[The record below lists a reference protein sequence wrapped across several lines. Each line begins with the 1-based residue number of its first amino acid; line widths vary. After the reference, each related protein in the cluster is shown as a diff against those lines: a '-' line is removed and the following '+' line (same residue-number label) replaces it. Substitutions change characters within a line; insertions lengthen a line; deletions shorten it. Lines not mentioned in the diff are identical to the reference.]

1 MIARNI
7 SFKERTIFGRT
18 LFYNIV
24 HLHYSYKRTKKL
36 RVRGKQRT
44 NIPLLLIINLN
55 IVKLK
60 DSKMKKVFTLCV
72 AIMASAA
79 TFAQTTLWNGE
90 DKELGKE
97 AIGFWAD
104 GDPEVVANPET
115 DGINTSEKCLKF
127 VMTNDRKIVKLPF
140 REWMTPSLQGST
152 RVSLM
157 IKKSQAENIQI
168 ELSDPTDGSEGYWKK
183 VASYYSEAGKWQK
196 VIFDYTNNGS
206 FDNPGL
212 MTITAQT
219 GDVVG
224 EQEVYIDN
232 IQIEPATTVN
242 GQLLSKIEPNSL
254 EGVIKLEGAWMKGE
268 CQNTEGEWQRVE
280 YNDFATLATKLSGK
294 PANIIM
300 RGCIV
305 KDADINAMRGD
316 NSNILVYA
324 DEAYEADNVVKDGTC
339 ANLVLDD
346 TKSFMVNEDFQ
357 ATKVTLNRSVNA
369 GNNTMCLP
377 FWVNKEDM
385 KAESI
390 ATFKEKAENK
400 SVVTFV
406 KVDHVEANVPFIANY
421 NEAVTEFTFAN
432 KGVAKTEDLGT
443 TFIGTY
449 TPGYM
454 EGKYGLTTDN
464 TFKKGGAGAK
474 TKAFRAYLELPEV
487 SGAKTLSL
495 DFTDG
500 ETTGI
505 EDATISFGNK
515 GVKVYSLQ
523 GNLIATASSMSE
535 LHLSNGIYII
545 NNKKVIIK

>member
-72 AIMASAA
+72 AIMASVA
-79 TFAQTTLWNGE
+79 TFAQTTLWDGENCNEGTDGGFWERCNRSVVVNPQKNDVNQSGKCLEFKITGNEWNNGSA
-90 DKELGKE
+90 
-97 AIGFWAD
+97 AIGLS
-104 GDPEVVANPET
+104 
-115 DGINTSEKCLKF
+115 TSSFESKR
-127 VMTNDRKIVKLPF
+127 M
-140 REWMTPSLQGST
+140 
-152 RVSLM
+152 SLM
-157 IKKSQAENIQI
+157 IKKDYNSNVRI
-168 ELSDPTDGSEGYWKK
+168 EIKCNDVIKK
-183 VASYYSEAGKWQK
+183 VAAWYGGSGAWQK
-196 VIFDYTNNGS
+196 LYFDFSTNGVEGNPTEITIFPTTDAV
-206 FDNPGL
+206 DREQ
-212 MTITAQT
+212 TI
-219 GDVVG
+219 
-224 EQEVYIDN
+224 YLDN
-232 IQIEPATTVN
+232 IQIEDAPKVN
-242 GQLLSKIEPNSL
+242 DNLLSANTDNL
-254 EGVIKLEGAWMKGE
+254 EGVIKLSGTWLKGE
-268 CQNTEGEWQRVE
+268 CQNADGDWQKVE
-280 YNDFATLATKLSGK
+280 YNDFANLAKKISNN
-294 PANIIM
+294 PANIDI
-300 RGCIV
+300 RGFIV
-305 KDADINAMRGD
+305 KADDINAMRGD
-316 NSNILVYA
+316 HKNILVYA
-324 DEAYEADNVVKDGTC
+324 DEANDDAENVVKGGKC
-339 ANLVLDD
+339 ANLVLDESM
-346 TKSFMVNEDFQ
+346 SFMASEGFQ
-357 ATKVTLNRSVNA
+357 AANVTLKRSVKS
-369 GNNTMCLP
+369 GYNTMCLP

-390 ATFKEKAENK
+390 AIFKEIKENNAENK
-400 SVVTFV
+400 SVVTFE
-406 KVDHVEANVPFIANY
+406 KVNEVDANKPFIANY
-421 NEAVTEFTFAN
+421 ETEVKEFTFKD
-432 KGVAKTEDLGT
+432 KGVTKTEDLGT

-454 EGKYGLTTDN
+454 KDKYGLTTDN

-535 LHLSNGIYII
+535 LHLNNGIYII
-545 NNKKVIIK
+545 NNKKIIIK

>member
-1 MIARNI
+1 
-7 SFKERTIFGRT
+7 
-18 LFYNIV
+18 
-24 HLHYSYKRTKKL
+24 
-36 RVRGKQRT
+36 
-44 NIPLLLIINLN
+44 
-55 IVKLK
+55 
-60 DSKMKKVFTLCV
+60 MKKVFTLCV

-127 VMTNDRKIVKLPF
+127 VMTNDKKVVKLPY

-254 EGVIKLEGAWMKGE
+254 EGVINLEGAWMKGE
-268 CQNTEGEWQRVE
+268 CQNVDGEWQKVE

-324 DEAYEADNVVKDGTC
+324 DEAYEADNVVKDGKC

-357 ATKVTLNRSVNA
+357 AANVTLIRSVNA
-369 GNNTMCLP
+369 GYNTMCLP
-377 FWVNKEDM
+377 FWVSKEDM
-385 KAESI
+385 KAASI
-390 ATFKEKAENK
+390 ATYKEIVDKEDNN
-400 SVVTFV
+400 SVVTFE
-406 KVDHVEANVPFIANY
+406 KADHIEANVPFVANY
-421 NEAVTEFTFAN
+421 NEAVTEFTFTD
-432 KGVAKTEDLGT
+432 KGVVNTNNGLGT
-443 TFIGTY
+443 TFVGTY
-449 TPGYM
+449 TPGSAK
-454 EGKYGLTTDN
+454 GKYGLTDNN
-464 TFKKGGAGAK
+464 TFQKGGAGAF
-474 TKAFRAYLELPEV
+474 TKAFRAYLVLPEGNA
-487 SGAKTLSL
+487 GAKTLSL
-495 DFTDG
+495 DFTEG

-523 GNLIATASSMSE
+523 GNLIATASAMSE

>member
-1 MIARNI
+1 
-7 SFKERTIFGRT
+7 
-18 LFYNIV
+18 
-24 HLHYSYKRTKKL
+24 
-36 RVRGKQRT
+36 
-44 NIPLLLIINLN
+44 
-55 IVKLK
+55 
-60 DSKMKKVFTLCV
+60 MKKVFTLCV

-127 VMTNDRKIVKLPF
+127 VMTQDKKVVKLPF

-206 FDNPGL
+206 FDYPGI

-219 GDVVG
+219 GDVEG

-268 CQNTEGEWQRVE
+268 CQNADSDPWSKVE
-280 YNDFATLATKLSGK
+280 YNDFTTLAGKLSNESGYL
-294 PANIIM
+294 ANIDM

-305 KDADINAMRGD
+305 KDADINAMRGN

-324 DEAYEADNVVKDGTC
+324 DEAYVAENVIYKTDIKDKPLVC
-339 ANLVLDD
+339 ANLVLDEN
-346 TKSFMVNEDFQ
+346 KSYMVNEDFQ
-357 ATKVTLNRSVNA
+357 AEKVTLKRSVNA

-385 KAESI
+385 KANSL
-390 ATFKEKAENK
+390 ATFKEIAINHTENK
-400 SVVTFV
+400 SVVTFE
-406 KVDHVEANVPFIANY
+406 KVDQVNANVPFIANY
-421 NEAVTEFTFAN
+421 NEAVTDFTFTN
-432 KGVAKTEDLGT
+432 KGVVNTKNGLGS
-443 TFIGTY
+443 TFVGTY
-449 TPGYM
+449 TPGSAT
-454 EGKYGLTTDN
+454 GKYGLTTDN

>member
-1 MIARNI
+1 
-7 SFKERTIFGRT
+7 
-18 LFYNIV
+18 
-24 HLHYSYKRTKKL
+24 
-36 RVRGKQRT
+36 
-44 NIPLLLIINLN
+44 
-55 IVKLK
+55 
-60 DSKMKKVFTLCV
+60 MKKVFTLCV
-72 AIMASAA
+72 AIMASVA

-90 DKELGKE
+90 DKELGTKG
-97 AIGFWAD
+97 GFWDD
-104 GDPEVVANPET
+104 GSPEVVANPER
-115 DGINTSEKCLKF
+115 DGINTSKNCLKF
-127 VMTNDRKIVKLPF
+127 VMTNDKKVVKLPF

-254 EGVIKLEGAWMKGE
+254 EGVINLEGTWMKGE
-268 CQNTEGEWQRVE
+268 CQNVDGEWQKVE

-324 DEAYEADNVVKDGTC
+324 DEAYEADNVVKDGKC
-339 ANLVLDD
+339 AKLVLDD

-357 ATKVTLNRSVNA
+357 AANVTLKRSVNA
-369 GNNTMCLP
+369 GYNTMCLP
-377 FWVNKEDM
+377 FWVSKDDM
-385 KAESI
+385 KAASI
-390 ATFKEKAENK
+390 ATYKEIVDKEDNN
-400 SVVTFV
+400 SVVTFE
-406 KVDHVEANVPFIANY
+406 KADHIEANVPFVANY
-421 NEAVTEFTFAN
+421 NEAVTEFTFTD
-432 KGVAKTEDLGT
+432 KGVVNTNNGLGT
-443 TFIGTY
+443 TFVGTY
-449 TPGYM
+449 TPGNV
-454 EGKYGLTTDN
+454 EGKYNLASDC
-464 TFKKGGAGAK
+464 TFKKGDAEA
-474 TKAFRAYLELPEV
+474 TTNAFGAYLELPE
-487 SGAKTLSL
+487 GYEAKTLSL
-495 DFTDG
+495 GYTDG
-500 ETTGI
+500 ELAGI
-505 EDATISFGNK
+505 ESITTSFGNK

-523 GNLIATASSMSE
+523 GNQIATASSMSE

-545 NNKKVIIK
+545 NNKKVVIK

>member
-1 MIARNI
+1 
-7 SFKERTIFGRT
+7 
-18 LFYNIV
+18 
-24 HLHYSYKRTKKL
+24 
-36 RVRGKQRT
+36 
-44 NIPLLLIINLN
+44 
-55 IVKLK
+55 
-60 DSKMKKVFTLCV
+60 MKKVFTLCV

-127 VMTNDRKIVKLPF
+127 VMTQDNKVVKLPF

-206 FDNPGL
+206 FNNPGI

-219 GDVVG
+219 SDVVG

-254 EGVIKLEGAWMKGE
+254 EGVINLEGAWMKGE
-268 CQNTEGEWQRVE
+268 CQNVDGEWQKVE

-324 DEAYEADNVVKDGTC
+324 DEAYEADNVVKDGKC

-357 ATKVTLNRSVNA
+357 AEKVTLKRSVNA
-369 GNNTMCLP
+369 GYNTMCLP
-377 FWVNKEDM
+377 FWVSKEDM

-390 ATFKEKAENK
+390 ATYKEIVDKEDNN
-400 SVVTFV
+400 SVVTFE
-406 KVDHVEANVPFIANY
+406 KADHVEANVPFVANN
-421 NEAVTEFTFAN
+421 NEAVTEFTFTD
-432 KGVAKTEDLGT
+432 KGVVNTNNGLGT
-443 TFIGTY
+443 TFVGTY
-449 TPGYM
+449 TPGSI
-454 EGKYGLTTDN
+454 EGKYNLAADC
-464 TFKKGGAGAK
+464 TFKKGDAEA
-474 TKAFRAYLELPEV
+474 TTDAFGAYLELPE
-487 SGAKTLSL
+487 GYEAKTLSL
-495 DFTDG
+495 GYTDG
-500 ETTGI
+500 ELAGI
-505 EDATISFGNK
+505 ESITTSFDNK

-523 GNLIATASSMSE
+523 GNQIATASSMSE

-545 NNKKVIIK
+545 NNKKVVIK

>member
-18 LFYNIV
+18 LFYDIV

-72 AIMASAA
+72 AIMASVA

-90 DKELGKE
+90 DKELGTRG
-97 AIGFWAD
+97 GFWDD
-104 GDPEVVANPET
+104 GSPEVVANPER
-115 DGINTSEKCLKF
+115 DGINTSKKCLKF
-127 VMTNDRKIVKLPF
+127 VMTQDNKVVKLPINA
-140 REWMTPSLQGST
+140 SLQGSK

-157 IKKSQAENIQI
+157 IRKSQAENIMI
-168 ELSDPTDGSEGYWKK
+168 ELSDPTDGSDGYWKK
-183 VASYYSEAGKWQK
+183 VATWYGGNDEWQK
-196 VIFDYTNNGS
+196 VVFDFSTNGDFDY
-206 FDNPGL
+206 PGV

-219 GDVVG
+219 GNVEG
-224 EQEVYIDN
+224 QQEVYIDD
-232 IQIEPATTVN
+232 IVIEPAPKVN
-242 GQLLSKIEPNSL
+242 GTLLSEIEANSL
-254 EGVIKLEGAWMKGE
+254 EKVIKLSGAWLKGV
-268 CQNTEGEWQRVE
+268 CQNADGEWQKVE
-280 YNDFATLATKLSGK
+280 YNDFKTLANKLSDK
-294 PANIIM
+294 PANIDM
-300 RGCIV
+300 RGLVV
-305 KDADINAMRGD
+305 KAEDINAMRGD
-316 NSNILVYA
+316 HKNILVYA
-324 DEAYEADNVVKDGTC
+324 DEANDDADNVVKGGTC
-339 ANLVLDD
+339 ANLVLDESM
-346 TKSFMVNEDFQ
+346 SFMANEGFQ
-357 ATKVTLNRSVNA
+357 ATNVTLNRTVKS
-369 GNNTMCLP
+369 GYNTMCLP

-421 NEAVTEFTFAN
+421 NEAVTKFTFAN
-432 KGVAKTEDLGT
+432 KGVAKTEGLGK
-443 TFIGTY
+443 TFVGTY
-449 TPGYM
+449 TPGSAK
-454 EGKYGLTTDN
+454 GKYGLTANN
-464 TFKKGGAGAK
+464 TFQKGGVSAT
-474 TKAFRAYLELPEV
+474 TKAFRAFLELPEGN
-487 SGAKTLSL
+487 GAKTLSL
-495 DFTDG
+495 DFIDG
-500 ETTGI
+500 ESTGI

-535 LHLSNGIYII
+535 LHLNNGIYII

>member
-1 MIARNI
+1 
-7 SFKERTIFGRT
+7 
-18 LFYNIV
+18 
-24 HLHYSYKRTKKL
+24 
-36 RVRGKQRT
+36 
-44 NIPLLLIINLN
+44 
-55 IVKLK
+55 
-60 DSKMKKVFTLCV
+60 MKKVFTLCV

-127 VMTNDRKIVKLPF
+127 VMTQDNKVVKLPF

-206 FDNPGL
+206 FDNPGI

-219 GDVVG
+219 SDVVG

-254 EGVIKLEGAWMKGE
+254 EGVINLEGAWMKGE
-268 CQNTEGEWQRVE
+268 CQNVDGEWQKVE

-346 TKSFMVNEDFQ
+346 TKAFMVNEDFQ
-357 ATKVTLNRSVNA
+357 AANVTLKRSVNA
-369 GNNTMCLP
+369 GYNTMCLP
-377 FWVNKEDM
+377 FWVSKDDM
-385 KAESI
+385 KAASI
-390 ATFKEKAENK
+390 ATYKEIVDKEDNN
-400 SVVTFV
+400 SVVTFE
-406 KVDHVEANVPFIANY
+406 KADHIEANVPFVANY
-421 NEAVTEFTFAN
+421 NEAVTEFTFTD
-432 KGVAKTEDLGT
+432 KGVVNTNNGLGT
-443 TFIGTY
+443 TFVGTY
-449 TPGYM
+449 TPGSI
-454 EGKYGLTTDN
+454 EGKYNLAADC
-464 TFKKGGAGAK
+464 TFKKGDAEA
-474 TKAFRAYLELPEV
+474 TTDAFGAYLELPE
-487 SGAKTLSL
+487 GYEAKTLSL
-495 DFTDG
+495 GYTDG
-500 ETTGI
+500 ELAGI
-505 EDATISFGNK
+505 ESITTSFGNK

-523 GNLIATASSMSE
+523 GNQIATASSMSE

-545 NNKKVIIK
+545 NNKKVVIK

>member
-1 MIARNI
+1 
-7 SFKERTIFGRT
+7 
-18 LFYNIV
+18 
-24 HLHYSYKRTKKL
+24 
-36 RVRGKQRT
+36 
-44 NIPLLLIINLN
+44 
-55 IVKLK
+55 
-60 DSKMKKVFTLCV
+60 MKKVFTLCV

-127 VMTNDRKIVKLPF
+127 VMTQDNKVVKLPF

-206 FDNPGL
+206 FDNPGI

-219 GDVVG
+219 SDVVG

-254 EGVIKLEGAWMKGE
+254 EGVINLEGAWMKGE
-268 CQNTEGEWQRVE
+268 CQNVDGEWQKVE

-346 TKSFMVNEDFQ
+346 TKAFMVNEDFQ
-357 ATKVTLNRSVNA
+357 AANVTLKRSVNA
-369 GNNTMCLP
+369 GYNTMCLP
-377 FWVNKEDM
+377 FWVSKDDM
-385 KAESI
+385 KAASI
-390 ATFKEKAENK
+390 ATYKEIVDKEDNN
-400 SVVTFV
+400 SVVTFE
-406 KVDHVEANVPFIANY
+406 KADHIEANVPFVANY
-421 NEAVTEFTFAN
+421 NEAVTEFTFTD
-432 KGVAKTEDLGT
+432 KGVVNTNNGLGT
-443 TFIGTY
+443 TFVGTY
-449 TPGYM
+449 TPGSI
-454 EGKYGLTTDN
+454 EGKYNLAADC
-464 TFKKGGAGAK
+464 TFKKGDAEA
-474 TKAFRAYLELPEV
+474 TTNAFGAYLELPE
-487 SGAKTLSL
+487 GYKAKTLSL
-495 DFTDG
+495 GYTDG
-500 ETTGI
+500 ELAGI
-505 EDATISFGNK
+505 ESITTSFGNK

-523 GNLIATASSMSE
+523 GNQIATASSMSE

-545 NNKKVIIK
+545 NNKKVVIK

>member
-1 MIARNI
+1 MLKPT
-7 SFKERTIFGRT
+7 F
-18 LFYNIV
+18 LFLYNKPI
-24 HLHYSYKRTKKL
+24 
-36 RVRGKQRT
+36 
-44 NIPLLLIINLN
+44 
-55 IVKLK
+55 KLK

-72 AIMASAA
+72 AIMASVA
-79 TFAQTTLWNGE
+79 TFAQTTLWKGE
-90 DKELGKE
+90 DKELGTTT
-97 AIGFWAD
+97 GFWND
-104 GDPEVVANPET
+104 GNPEVVVNPEK
-115 DGINTSEKCLKF
+115 DGINNSKKCLKF
-127 VMTNDRKIVKLPF
+127 VMTNDSKMVKLPF
-140 REWMTPSLQGST
+140 REWIKPSLQGST

-168 ELSDPTDGSEGYWKK
+168 ELSDPTDGSDGYWKK
-183 VASYYSEAGKWQK
+183 VASNYSEEGKWQK
-196 VIFDYTNNGS
+196 VVFDFSNNGS
-206 FDNPGL
+206 FDNPGV

-324 DEAYEADNVVKDGTC
+324 DEAYEADNVVKDGKC
-339 ANLVLDD
+339 AKLVLDD

-357 ATKVTLNRSVNA
+357 AANVTLKRSVNA
-369 GNNTMCLP
+369 GYNTMCLP
-377 FWVNKEDM
+377 FWVSKDDM
-385 KAESI
+385 KAASI
-390 ATFKEKAENK
+390 ATYKEIVDKEDNN
-400 SVVTFV
+400 SVVTFE
-406 KVDHVEANVPFIANY
+406 KADHIEANVPFVANY
-421 NEAVTEFTFAN
+421 NEAVTEFTFTD
-432 KGVAKTEDLGT
+432 KGVVNTNNGLGT
-443 TFIGTY
+443 TFVGTY
-449 TPGYM
+449 TPGSV
-454 EGKYGLTTDN
+454 EGKYNLAADC
-464 TFKKGGAGAK
+464 TFKKGDAEA
-474 TKAFRAYLELPEV
+474 TTDAFGAYLELPE
-487 SGAKTLSL
+487 GYEAKTLSL
-495 DFTDG
+495 GYTDG
-500 ETTGI
+500 ELAGI
-505 EDATISFGNK
+505 ESITTSFGNK

-523 GNLIATASSMSE
+523 GNHIATASSMSE

-545 NNKKVIIK
+545 NNKKVVIK

>member
-1 MIARNI
+1 
-7 SFKERTIFGRT
+7 
-18 LFYNIV
+18 
-24 HLHYSYKRTKKL
+24 
-36 RVRGKQRT
+36 
-44 NIPLLLIINLN
+44 
-55 IVKLK
+55 
-60 DSKMKKVFTLCV
+60 MKKVFTLCV

-206 FDNPGL
+206 FDYPGI

-254 EGVIKLEGAWMKGE
+254 DGVIKLEGAWMKGE
-268 CQNTEGEWQRVE
+268 CQNADGEWQKVE

-300 RGCIV
+300 QGCIV

-346 TKSFMVNEDFQ
+346 TKSFMVNEDFK
-357 ATKVTLNRSVNA
+357 AANVTLKRSVNA
-369 GNNTMCLP
+369 GYNTMCLP
-377 FWVNKEDM
+377 FWVSKDDM
-385 KAESI
+385 KAASI
-390 ATFKEKAENK
+390 ATYKEIVDKEDNN
-400 SVVTFV
+400 SVVTFE
-406 KVDHVEANVPFIANY
+406 KADHVDANVPFVANY
-421 NEAVTEFTFAN
+421 NEAVTEFTFTD
-432 KGVAKTEDLGT
+432 KGVVNTNNGLGT
-443 TFIGTY
+443 TFVGTY
-449 TPGYM
+449 TPGSAK
-454 EGKYGLTTDN
+454 GKYGLTDNN
-464 TFKKGGAGAK
+464 TFQKGGAGAF
-474 TKAFRAYLELPEV
+474 TKAFRAYLVLPEGNA
-487 SGAKTLSL
+487 GAKTLSL
-495 DFTDG
+495 DFTEG

-523 GNLIATASSMSE
+523 GNLIATASAMSE